1 MVIGVWGVRDLVIHT
16 QMIIETRGPGEI
28 FHGILMKLERVE
40 LGETPTFKGWA
51 EEEKVVEE
59 PHFKK

>member
-1 MVIGVWGVRDLVIHT
+1 
-16 QMIIETRGPGEI
+16 MIIETRGPGEI